1 MLAVD
6 DSPDVLFATRRALRR
21 AGINVITANSI
32 SEAEAAWAIG
42 RPNLVL
48 LDVNLRD
55 GNGIETCNRWKA
67 DADRRSVPIILRSA
81 VSVSAAQQALGLVGG
96 ADGYLT
102 EPVDAEVLVAT
113 VQAHLRIIQLANHI
127 DLAVTAAG
135 IGSMLWN
142 GIDRTLLWRSTI
154 EILQTGDGHPP
165 ATLSQLLHCVHHE
178 DLELMSHLLRRIE
191 FNDLDQVNQGFG
203 VRRIDG
209 SLGHLRLVG
218 QAVRNYPSDIVGFSA
233 IVVDM
238 SEPTGYSMDTERLVH
253 FSIELASVETS
264 LDVQHLLDSAGQSLL
279 DAADIQLLWSADRGQ
294 HFERHIWSREGGA
307 GGASD
312 VDRRA
317 GDLTDLLDD
326 ARAADNGNHSASQ
339 FISVIEAFVGTRFVP
354 SAVQRSWAVL
364 PFHVAGAFGTL
375 VIAFRETQRF
385 DEGRQRFLRTFTN
398 MAALAL
404 AQTASLAR
412 QRNIADTLQQALLP
426 EPELLPELALD
437 RWLIVAEGS
446 GTLVGGDWFDG
457 YVVDDD
463 HQIIVVG
470 DVVGH
475 GTDAASY
482 SAAFRH
488 TLRTLVLC
496 GFPVSTVLHRLDAL
510 ISRESLGPSGTL
522 LILEIELSTN
532 TLTLTSAGHP
542 PPIVIDQN
550 GASRIIDV
558 EPNTLLGFGLA
569 PAIAL
574 STRVQLQDG
583 DIIVAFTDG
592 LIEQRRVSYD
602 DGYRRL
608 ADALDGATGP
618 GDAVGRAN
626 TVARARV
633 DKGDDAMFIAVQ
645 RRRDAAAQGTRAT
658 GWGASLIEP
667 AAGTTNGATANA
679 VRRAISGERR
689 SNRVDL
695 DGVVFSVDHSDQ
707 QQ

>member
-1 MLAVD
+1 MTTTISATVLAVD
-6 DSPDVLFATRRALRR
+6 DSPDVLLATRRALRR
-21 AGINVITANSI
+21 AGVNVVTANSI
-32 SEAEAAWAIG
+32 AQAEEAWAIG
-42 RPNLVL
+42 RPDLVL

-55 GNGIETCNRWKA
+55 GNGIEACHRWKS
-67 DADRRSVPIILRSA
+67 DAGRRSVPVILRSA
-81 VSVSAAQQALGLVGG
+81 VSVSAAQQTLGLVGG

-102 EPVDAEVLVAT
+102 EPVDPEVLVAT

-135 IGSMLWN
+135 IGSVLWN
-142 GIDRTLLWRSTI
+142 GIDRTLLWRSAI
-154 EILQTGDGHPP
+154 EILQTADGHLPT
-165 ATLSQLLHCVHHE
+165 TLSQLSECVHHE
-178 DLELMSHLLRRIE
+178 DLELMSNLLKRIE
-191 FNDLDQVNQGFG
+191 FNDLDQINQGFG
-203 VRRIDG
+203 VRRNDG

-218 QAVRNYPSDIVGFSA
+218 QAVRNYSNDIVGFSA

-264 LDVQHLLDSAGQSLL
+264 LDVQHLLDSAGQSIL
-279 DAADIQLLWSADRGQ
+279 DAADMQLLWSADRGQ
-294 HFERHIWSREGGA
+294 HFERHIWSREGEG
-307 GGASD
+307 GGAH
-312 VDRRA
+312 VAGRGA
-317 GDLTDLLDD
+317 GDLTNLLDD
-326 ARAADNGNHSASQ
+326 AHAADDRDDSASQ
-339 FISVIEAFVGTRFVP
+339 FISGAEAFLGTRFLP
-354 SAVQRSWAVL
+354 SPAQRSWAVL

-457 YVVDDD
+457 YVVDAD

-475 GTDAASY
+475 GTEAASY

-496 GFPVSTVLHRLDAL
+496 GFAVSTVLHRLDAL
-510 ISRESLGPSGTL
+510 ISRESFGPSGTL

-532 TLTLTSAGHP
+532 TVTLTSAGHP
-542 PPIVIDQN
+542 PPILIDQN
-550 GASRIIDV
+550 GVSRIIEV

-569 PAIAL
+569 PRVAL
-574 STRVQLQDG
+574 STRLQLQDG
-583 DIIVAFTDG
+583 DMIVAFTDG

-645 RRRDAAAQGTRAT
+645 RRRNAPPPDARAAVWSRSSAELAPRTSNVR
-658 GWGASLIEP
+658 S
-667 AAGTTNGATANA
+667 ATAP
-679 VRRAISGERR
+679 
-689 SNRVDL
+689 
-695 DGVVFSVDHSDQ
+695 
-707 QQ
+707 

>member
-21 AGINVITANSI
+21 AGLNVITATSI
-32 SEAEAAWAIG
+32 SEAEAAWAVG

-113 VQAHLRIIQLANHI
+113 VHAHLRIVQLANHI

-142 GIDRTLLWRSTI
+142 GIERTLLWRSTI
-154 EILQTGDGHPP
+154 EVLRTADGQPP
-165 ATLSQLLHCVHHE
+165 ATLSQLLECVHHE
-178 DLELMSHLLRRIE
+178 DLELMSHLLKRIE

-233 IVVDM
+233 IVVDT

-264 LDVQHLLDSAGQSLL
+264 LDVQHLLDSAGQSIL

-294 HFERHIWSREGGA
+294 HFERHTWRREGLA
-307 GGASD
+307 GGAAAAD
-312 VDRRA
+312 DRRA

-326 ARAADNGNHSASQ
+326 ARASDNGNHSASQ
-339 FISVIEAFVGTRFVP
+339 FISVVEALAGTRFVP
-354 SAVQRSWAVL
+354 SAAQRSWAVL

-375 VIAFRETQRF
+375 VIAFREAQRF

-475 GTDAASY
+475 GTEAASY

-496 GFPVSTVLHRLDAL
+496 GFPGPTILHRLDAL

-542 PPIVIDQN
+542 PPILIDGN

-574 STRVQLQDG
+574 STRLQLQDG

-618 GDAVGRAN
+618 SDAVRRAN
-626 TVARARV
+626 AVARARV

-645 RRRDAAAQGTRAT
+645 RRRDVAARGAPAA
-658 GWGASLIEP
+658 GWSESPIEP
-667 AAGTTNGATANA
+667 AARTAN
-679 VRRAISGERR
+679 RGTAISGKNH
-689 SNRVDL
+689 SICVDV
-695 DGVVFSVDHSDQ
+695 DGGPFSGDHSDQ